1 MALEMFDKVL
11 LNTGEV
17 AYIVEVFENG
27 EAYLAD
33 IDKEDGWTET
43 EEILPSDI
51 KKVLRRASDVFGKK
65 VKRYD
70 GGA

>member
-70 GGA
+70 GSA